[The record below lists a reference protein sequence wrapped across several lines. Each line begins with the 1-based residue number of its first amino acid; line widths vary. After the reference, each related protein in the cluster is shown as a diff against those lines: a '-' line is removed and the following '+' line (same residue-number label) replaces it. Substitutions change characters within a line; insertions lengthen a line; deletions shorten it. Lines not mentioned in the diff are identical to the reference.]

1 VSKYANKRMHVR
13 GRGGQFKKATPKD
26 FGFGDACPNC
36 HSFMIRHYDGDPRDA
51 FPHPNNFRFRCFTCE
66 PKTEAELA
74 VEAEIEASKPKQP
87 SIIDLL
93 MRGV

>member
-13 GRGGQFKKATPKD
+13 GRGGQFKKAMASD
-26 FGFGDACPNC
+26 FGLGGACPNC
-36 HSFMIRHYDGDPRDA
+36 QSLMIRHYDGDPRDA
-51 FPHPNNFRFRCFTCE
+51 FPHPAKFRFRCFTCE
-66 PKTEAELA
+66 PKTDAELA
-74 VEAEIEASKPKQP
+74 VGAEIEASKPKQP